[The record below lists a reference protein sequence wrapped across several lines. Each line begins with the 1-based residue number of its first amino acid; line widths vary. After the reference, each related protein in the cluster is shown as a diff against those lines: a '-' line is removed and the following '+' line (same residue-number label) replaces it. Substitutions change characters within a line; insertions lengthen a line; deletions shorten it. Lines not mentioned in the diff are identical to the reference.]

1 MSERYCAYS
10 PYCRRWMASYLLE
23 EGESPVQYHRVAG
36 TSELERSDSND
47 ECLMLEFQGTFY

>member
-1 MSERYCAYS
+1 
-10 PYCRRWMASYLLE
+10 MASYLLE